1 MESLV
6 KLLFEVILRGILG
19 GLLYLGRLVGGPVVT
34 WLSGGQVL
42 LDPPGNDLV
51 VLRYWHGV
59 HRLTDGTPVLGKK
72 LTGLLGLALLAPA
85 VFILVAALL

>member
-1 MESLV
+1 M
-6 KLLFEVILRGILG
+6 
-19 GLLYLGRLVGGPVVT
+19 LYLGRLVGRPVVT

-42 LDPPGNDLV
+42 LDPPGNNLV

-72 LTGLLGLALLAPA
+72 LTGFLGLALLTPVVIILLA
-85 VFILVAALL
+85 VLL